1 VGVTAMMAESTRLD
15 VRRPALRAEVRA
27 LQLFE
32 LGLCLRTAIHRAA
45 DYDVREAIDYEW
57 HVYTKWEAEVVE
69 RFGKEMEIK

>member
-1 VGVTAMMAESTRLD
+1 MMAESTRLD

-32 LGLCLRTAIHRAA
+32 LGLCLRTAINRDAE
-45 DYDVREAIDYEW
+45 YDAREAIEYEW
-57 HVYTKWEAEVVE
+57 HVYTKWEREVVE